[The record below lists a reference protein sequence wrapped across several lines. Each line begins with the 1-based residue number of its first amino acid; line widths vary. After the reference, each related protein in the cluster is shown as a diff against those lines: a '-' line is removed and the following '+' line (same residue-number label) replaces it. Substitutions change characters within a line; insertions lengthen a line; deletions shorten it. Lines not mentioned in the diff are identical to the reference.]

1 MAIKTKLTIAN
12 GSILT
17 LDELRP
23 FEQKIQRA
31 LTNTFGQQ
39 ADIDLQCN
47 INVDS
52 TISPSIEHDFSKV
65 GKNLYIGETKGSTIN
80 ASLRR
85 AFTFECL
92 AIKDEIANKAKK
104 IVLIISTVGFIK
116 TANVENPINK
126 EEEAE
131 TTEDTENSI
140 SFDAIVPKY
149 RLDKVI
155 LDVRTK
161 GQLARAIA
169 LIRNQEL
176 IFDTW
181 GFREVDPNTKT
192 ILCFF
197 GAPGTGKTMC
207 AHAIAKEL
215 GKKIMVASYASIESK
230 WVGEGPKNMRKIF
243 KDAADQDALLFFDEA
258 DSFLSKRVNNAE
270 TSSDKHYNRMSNEMF
285 QLLEEYDGVVVFATN
300 LVSDFDKAFKSRILS
315 FVEFALPDS
324 DTRAKLIETMIP
336 SKLPLEEPLS
346 ANIIQPLANCSD
358 GFSGRE
364 IRKALLTSLSEAALK
379 GKNRLGL
386 NDLLVGFDSVKQERE
401 AIEETASKQ
410 RGVIADFLETNEQNR
425 AIIDICQWA
434 LNQKDGYTD
443 SSKAVL
449 YKICR
454 ILNLDMPDL
463 TISYK
468 NKDIH
473 SSANLIA
480 NADRIDE
487 TLMYVTHLIVSSDMT
502 QGEAKSI
509 INTLS
514 NALGYDMPYALEY
527 YNSYKNLTSR

>member
-192 ILCFF
+192 I
-197 GAPGTGKTMC
+197 
-207 AHAIAKEL
+207 
-215 GKKIMVASYASIESK
+215 S
-230 WVGEGPKNMRKIF
+230 
-243 KDAADQDALLFFDEA
+243 
-258 DSFLSKRVNNAE
+258 
-270 TSSDKHYNRMSNEMF
+270 
-285 QLLEEYDGVVVFATN
+285 
-300 LVSDFDKAFKSRILS
+300 LVSTKKS
-315 FVEFALPDS
+315 
-324 DTRAKLIETMIP
+324 
-336 SKLPLEEPLS
+336 
-346 ANIIQPLANCSD
+346 
-358 GFSGRE
+358 
-364 IRKALLTSLSEAALK
+364 
-379 GKNRLGL
+379 
-386 NDLLVGFDSVKQERE
+386 
-401 AIEETASKQ
+401 
-410 RGVIADFLETNEQNR
+410 
-425 AIIDICQWA
+425 
-434 LNQKDGYTD
+434 
-443 SSKAVL
+443 
-449 YKICR
+449 
-454 ILNLDMPDL
+454 
-463 TISYK
+463 
-468 NKDIH
+468 
-473 SSANLIA
+473 
-480 NADRIDE
+480 
-487 TLMYVTHLIVSSDMT
+487 
-502 QGEAKSI
+502 
-509 INTLS
+509 
-514 NALGYDMPYALEY
+514 
-527 YNSYKNLTSR
+527 

>member
-358 GFSGRE
+358 GFSG
-364 IRKALLTSLSEAALK
+364 LPC
-379 GKNRLGL
+379 N
-386 NDLLVGFDSVKQERE
+386 
-401 AIEETASKQ
+401 
-410 RGVIADFLETNEQNR
+410 
-425 AIIDICQWA
+425 
-434 LNQKDGYTD
+434 
-443 SSKAVL
+443 
-449 YKICR
+449 
-454 ILNLDMPDL
+454 
-463 TISYK
+463 
-468 NKDIH
+468 
-473 SSANLIA
+473 
-480 NADRIDE
+480 
-487 TLMYVTHLIVSSDMT
+487 
-502 QGEAKSI
+502 
-509 INTLS
+509 
-514 NALGYDMPYALEY
+514 
-527 YNSYKNLTSR
+527 